1 MAAVITSTANTRI
14 KRIRALR
21 MRKER
26 DEQQLAFV
34 EGIRSVVEAIQVEA
48 PLDCL
53 VICQQ
58 LLKGQVAWDAVN
70 MARAAGTEVIEVDET
85 VFRTLSR
92 REGPQGIAAVVQQR
106 WERLDDIHPSD
117 GDTWVALEEAA
128 DAGNIGTVVR
138 SCDATGAEG
147 VILLDYTADPY
158 DPVAMRASTG
168 AVFTKRLVRA
178 SFDEFVDWARVRG
191 VTIIGTAGDAASDYR
206 TADYGQRTG
215 ILMGS
220 ERAGLPTARQ
230 AACDRMVS
238 IPMMGRADSLNLAV
252 ATALVLYEVLHQ
264 RLGRPSTSA

>member
-70 MARAAGTEVIEVDET
+70 IARAAGTEVIEVDET

-92 REGPQGIAAVVQQR
+92 REGPQGIAAVVQQQ
-106 WERLDDIHPSD
+106 L
-117 GDTWVALEEAA
+117 
-128 DAGNIGTVVR
+128 
-138 SCDATGAEG
+138 
-147 VILLDYTADPY
+147 
-158 DPVAMRASTG
+158 
-168 AVFTKRLVRA
+168 
-178 SFDEFVDWARVRG
+178 
-191 VTIIGTAGDAASDYR
+191 
-206 TADYGQRTG
+206 
-215 ILMGS
+215 
-220 ERAGLPTARQ
+220 
-230 AACDRMVS
+230 
-238 IPMMGRADSLNLAV
+238 
-252 ATALVLYEVLHQ
+252 
-264 RLGRPSTSA
+264 